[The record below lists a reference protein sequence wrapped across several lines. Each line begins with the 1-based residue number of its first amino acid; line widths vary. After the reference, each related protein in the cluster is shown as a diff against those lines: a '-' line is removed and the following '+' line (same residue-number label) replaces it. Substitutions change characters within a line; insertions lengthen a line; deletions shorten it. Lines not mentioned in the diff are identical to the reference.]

1 MAKPIL
7 KIKTGISGKPGNYT
21 QTLTNGIVTATSGL
35 TAGELGANL
44 AAGSYGFYIGNTF
57 GQAITFGCEVTIDS
71 TLGGISPSDAKIP
84 TQKALKTYIAAAATT
99 AAPAKIM
106 SRYSSGD
113 LAVSG
118 NISVIQS
125 FDTSELSTIS
135 GLAYGG
141 VVGLNGISYFTNTTI
156 DPIHLLICYQ
166 ITWTGFTSTQGNQS
180 YASRDIV
187 RSAWIQVY
195 RPSYDNLTSDMYGFT
210 SLICPPTS
218 STTPGAM
225 TGTQNGSAT
234 IELLSGHSFAI
245 QCKNHG
251 TAATNTTN
259 TATINI
265 GTATG
270 IPSVTNFN
278 RATRIQIVKV

>member
-44 AAGSYGFYIGNTF
+44 TAGSYGFYIGNTF

-71 TLGGISPSDAKIP
+71 TLGGVSPSDAKIP

-99 AAPAKIM
+99 AAPVQMM

-125 FDTSELSTIS
+125 FATSELSTIS
-135 GLAYGG
+135 GLAYGSVNG
-141 VVGLNGISYFTNTTI
+141 LVGNSYFTNTSGNT
-156 DPIHLLICYQ
+156 IHLLICYQ
-166 ITWTGFTSTQGNQS
+166 ITWVGFATTNQI
-180 YASRDIV
+180 YNSREIV
-187 RSAWIQVY
+187 RSAWIQLY
-195 RPSYDNLTSDMYGFT
+195 RPPFDDLTSDVYGFT
-210 SLICPPTS
+210 SLLCPPTS
-218 STTPGAM
+218 STNPGAM

-234 IELLSGHSFAI
+234 IELLDGHSFAI

-251 TAATNTTN
+251 TAATSTTN

-270 IPSVTNFN
+270 PSVTNFN
-278 RATRIQIVKV
+278 RATRIQIIKV

>member
-99 AAPAKIM
+99 AAPAEIM
-106 SRYSSGD
+106 SKYSSANLSVANNTIVTQLFASDEFTSTLDD
-113 LAVSG
+113 LTY
-118 NISVIQS
+118 
-125 FDTSELSTIS
+125 DTTNGKFTNNTTSTI
-135 GLAYGG
+135 
-141 VVGLNGISYFTNTTI
+141 N
-156 DPIHLLICYQ
+156 LLITYQ
-166 ITWTGFTSTQGNQS
+166 ITWAGFATTNQI
-180 YASRDIV
+180 YNSREIV
-187 RSAWIQVY
+187 RSAWIQKKFLSTDVLA
-195 RPSYDNLTSDMYGFT
+195 DEVYGFT
-210 SLICPPTS
+210 SLLCPPTS

-234 IELLSGHSFAI
+234 IELVSGHYFTI
-245 QCKNHG
+245 ECKNHG
-251 TAATNTTN
+251 TAATSTTN

-265 GTATG
+265 GAATG
-270 IPSVTNFN
+270 ASVTNFN

>member
-7 KIKTGISGKPGNYT
+7 KIKTGITGKPGNYFENT
-21 QTLTNGIVTATSGL
+21 SGGIVISTSGL

-44 AAGSYGFYIGNTF
+44 AAGSYGFYIGNNL

-71 TLGGISPSDAKIP
+71 AFTNPSDAKIP
-84 TQKALKTYIAAAATT
+84 TQKALKTYIAVAAAN
-99 AAPAKIM
+99 AGAPVRIM
-106 SRYSSGD
+106 SKYSAANLLVGSNAIATQLFAVNEFTSTLDD
-113 LAVSG
+113 LTYTSTGTNNGRFTNNSG
-118 NISVIQS
+118 N
-125 FDTSELSTIS
+125 TI
-135 GLAYGG
+135 
-141 VVGLNGISYFTNTTI
+141 N
-156 DPIHLLICYQ
+156 LLITYQ
-166 ITWTGFTSTQGNQS
+166 ITWTGVGSNRP
-180 YASRDIV
+180 YNSREIV
-187 RSAWIQVY
+187 RSAWIQKSGSV
-195 RPSYDNLTSDMYGFT
+195 SIDNMYGFT
-210 SLICPPTS
+210 SLLCPPIA
-218 STTPGAM
+218 STTIGAI

-265 GTATG
+265 GTVIG
-270 IPSVTNFN
+270 SSVTNFN

>member
-141 VVGLNGISYFTNTTI
+141 VVGLNGSSYFTNTS
-156 DPIHLLICYQ
+156 DNPIHLLICYQ

-180 YASRDIV
+180 YASREIV

-210 SLICPPTS
+210 SLLCPLLA
-218 STTPGAM
+218 STNTGAL
-225 TGTQNGSAT
+225 TGTQNSSAT

-251 TAATNTTN
+251 TAATSTTN

-265 GTATG
+265 GSG
-270 IPSVTNFN
+270 SITNFN

>member
-210 SLICPPTS
+210 SLLCPLLA
-218 STTPGAM
+218 STNTGAL

-251 TAATNTTN
+251 TAATSTTN

-265 GTATG
+265 GSG
-270 IPSVTNFN
+270 SITNFN

>member
-71 TLGGISPSDAKIP
+71 TLGGASPSDAKIP

-99 AAPAKIM
+99 AAPVQMM

-118 NISVIQS
+118 NTSVIQS
-125 FDTSELSTIS
+125 FATSELSTIS
-135 GLAYGG
+135 GLAYGS
-141 VVGLNGISYFTNTTI
+141 VNGLNGNSYFTNTSGNT
-156 DPIHLLICYQ
+156 IHLLICYQ
-166 ITWTGFTSTQGNQS
+166 ITWVGFTPTQGNQS
-180 YASRDIV
+180 YASREIV
-187 RSAWIQVY
+187 RSAWIQLY
-195 RPSYDNLTSDMYGFT
+195 RPPYDNLTSDMYGFT
-210 SLICPPTS
+210 SLLCPLLAS
-218 STTPGAM
+218 NNPGAL

-234 IELLSGHSFAI
+234 IELLDGHSFAI

-251 TAATNTTN
+251 PAATSTTN

-265 GTATG
+265 TGTSA
-270 IPSVTNFN
+270 INFT